1 MNLKDISLQISRIP
15 SATVLGAYD
24 KYVESGTVVTKQ
36 QAVTALAEE
45 VMAGNIV
52 TDDIKNAP
60 QWVQRAPVTASTIDQ
75 AIVQA
80 TATVASR
87 AEACALSAL
96 NRIEDMDQRV
106 HHMDDSLTD
115 ITQAI
120 DKLSRQANA
129 NLDTSAIHSQ
139 VTKAVAD
146 AFKPFA
152 DAVTASGAESV
163 IGNMVSVTK
172 IDRLPC
178 VDVFGVDVRDMKG
191 NPMFVDIYNAPNAP
205 KIDPDFV
212 WTDGILRHLLLSQRT
227 GENTF
232 FGGEKGTGK
241 SQTAEQFSARTGR
254 PYVRYNFHAQTTA
267 DDYAGA
273 PALEDGNSVF
283 KRGDFLQAYTS
294 PATVIL
300 LDEISFAKAGN
311 LATLNGFLE
320 ANSRVSYGGLTHTK
334 GEGVLI
340 FGADNTLGNGDE
352 SGRYAGTTAMNSATL
367 DRFARI
373 VQFQFMPLKVETE
386 AVVNRTKCA
395 PALAEH
401 VLKAIHVARAKATT
415 GDIVEAPSIR
425 SVMAFIRAVSVMSV
439 EEAWKTTV
447 ASRQPSESA
456 PVLEAIRMSHINE
469 RLIHS
474 LI

>member
-24 KYVESGTVVTKQ
+24 KFVESGTVVTKQ

-52 TDDIKNAP
+52 IDDIKNAP
-60 QWVQRAPVTASTIDQ
+60 LWVQRAPVTTSTIDQ

-80 TATVASR
+80 TANVASR
-87 AEACALSAL
+87 AEANALSAL

-115 ITQAI
+115 LTQAI

-129 NLDTSAIHSQ
+129 NLDTSVIHTQ
-139 VTKAVAD
+139 VTKAIAD

-152 DAVTASGAESV
+152 EAVTASGAQAV

-172 IDRLPC
+172 IDCLPC

-191 NPMFVDIYNAPNAP
+191 NPLFVDIYNAPNTP

-254 PYVRYNFHAQTTA
+254 PYLRYNFHAQTTA

-283 KRGDFLQAYTS
+283 KRGDFLQAYVS

-320 ANSRVSYGGLTHTK
+320 IDAKVSYGGMTHTK
-334 GEGVLI
+334 GEGVMI

-352 SGRYAGTTAMNSATL
+352 SGRYSGTTPMNSATL
-367 DRFARI
+367 DRFSRL
-373 VQFQFMPLKVETE
+373 VTFKFMPLNVEIE

-401 VLKAIHVARAKATT
+401 VLKAIHVARAKAHT

-439 EEAWKTTV
+439 EEAWSTTI

>member
-24 KYVESGTVVTKQ
+24 KFVESGTVVTKQ

-52 TDDIKNAP
+52 IDDIKNAP
-60 QWVQRAPVTASTIDQ
+60 LWVQRAPVTTSTIDQ

-80 TATVASR
+80 TANVASR
-87 AEACALSAL
+87 AEANALNAL

-115 ITQAI
+115 LTQAI
-120 DKLSRQANA
+120 DKLSRQTNA
-129 NLDTSAIHSQ
+129 NLDTSVINTQ
-139 VTKAVAD
+139 VTKAIAD

-152 DAVTASGAESV
+152 EAVTASGAQAV

-172 IDRLPC
+172 IDCLPC

-191 NPMFVDIYNAPNAP
+191 NPLFVDIYNAPNAP
-205 KIDPDFV
+205 KIDPNFV

-254 PYVRYNFHAQTTA
+254 PYLRYNFHAQTTA

-283 KRGDFLQAYTS
+283 KRGDFLQAYVS

-320 ANSRVSYGGLTHTK
+320 IDAKVSYGGMTHTK
-334 GEGVLI
+334 GEGVMI

-352 SGRYAGTTAMNSATL
+352 SGRYSGTTPMNSATL
-367 DRFARI
+367 DRFSRL
-373 VQFQFMPLKVETE
+373 VTFKFMPLNVEIE

-401 VLKAIHVARAKATT
+401 VLKAIHVARAKAHT

-439 EEAWKTTV
+439 EEAWSTTI

>member
-1 MNLKDISLQISRIP
+1 MNLKDISLAISRTS
-15 SATVLGAYD
+15 SAVVFGAYD
-24 KYVESGTVVTKQ
+24 KYIEAGVTVGKQ
-36 QAVTALAEE
+36 QAVTVLAQAVYDGKLALTD
-45 VMAGNIV
+45 V
-52 TDDIKNAP
+52 TQANSITPHAK
-60 QWVQRAPVTASTIDQ
+60 VTQ
-75 AIVQA
+75 AVDPALLAA
-80 TATVASR
+80 TAAVATR
-87 AEACALSAL
+87 AESAGLDTL
-96 NRIEDMDQRV
+96 NKISDVDKRV
-106 HHMDDSLTD
+106 HHMDDTLTD
-115 ITQAI
+115 IVQAI
-120 DKLSRQANA
+120 DKLSRQSNT
-129 NLDTSAIHSQ
+129 NLDTSVIQSQ
-139 VTKAVAD
+139 VTKAIAD

-152 DAVTASGAESV
+152 EAVQATGSQAV

-172 IDRLPC
+172 VDRQSC
-178 VDVFGVDVRDMKG
+178 EDVFGVDVRDMKG
-191 NPMFVDIYNAPNAP
+191 NQMFVDIYNASNAP
-205 KIDPDFV
+205 AIDPDFV
-212 WTDGILRHLLLSQRT
+212 WSEGILRHLLLSQRT

-273 PALEDGNSVF
+273 PSLEDGNSMF

-320 ANSRVSYGGLTHTK
+320 ANAKVSYGGMTHTK
-334 GEGVLI
+334 AEGVMI

-352 SGRYAGTTAMNSATL
+352 SGRYSGTTPMNSATL
-367 DRFARI
+367 DRFSRL
-373 VQFQFMPLKVETE
+373 VTFKFMPLNVEAE

-401 VLKAIHVARAKATT
+401 VLKAIHVARAKAHT

-425 SVMAFIRAVSVMSV
+425 SVMAFIRAVSVMNV
-439 EEAWKTTV
+439 EEAWSTTI

>member
-1 MNLKDISLQISRIP
+1 MNIKDISLQISRIP

-24 KYVESGTVVTKQ
+24 KFVESGTVVTKQ

-60 QWVQRAPVTASTIDQ
+60 LWVQRAPVTTSTIDQ

-80 TATVASR
+80 TANVASR
-87 AEACALSAL
+87 AEANALSAL

-115 ITQAI
+115 LTQAI

-129 NLDTSAIHSQ
+129 NLDTSVIHTQ
-139 VTKAVAD
+139 VTKAIAD

-152 DAVTASGAESV
+152 EAVTASGAQAV

-172 IDRLPC
+172 IDCLPC

-205 KIDPDFV
+205 KIDFV

-254 PYVRYNFHAQTTA
+254 PYLRYNFHAQTTA

-283 KRGDFLQAYTS
+283 KRGDFLQAYVS

-320 ANSRVSYGGLTHTK
+320 ANAKVSYGGMTHTK
-334 GEGVLI
+334 GEGVMI

-352 SGRYAGTTAMNSATL
+352 SGRYSGTTPMNSATL
-367 DRFARI
+367 DRFSRL
-373 VQFQFMPLKVETE
+373 VTFKFMPLNVEAE

-401 VLKAIHVARAKATT
+401 VLKAIHVARAKAHT

-439 EEAWKTTV
+439 EEAWSTTI

>member
-1 MNLKDISLQISRIP
+1 
-15 SATVLGAYD
+15 
-24 KYVESGTVVTKQ
+24 
-36 QAVTALAEE
+36 
-45 VMAGNIV
+45 
-52 TDDIKNAP
+52 
-60 QWVQRAPVTASTIDQ
+60 
-75 AIVQA
+75 
-80 TATVASR
+80 
-87 AEACALSAL
+87 
-96 NRIEDMDQRV
+96 
-106 HHMDDSLTD
+106 
-115 ITQAI
+115 
-120 DKLSRQANA
+120 
-129 NLDTSAIHSQ
+129 
-139 VTKAVAD
+139 
-146 AFKPFA
+146 
-152 DAVTASGAESV
+152 
-163 IGNMVSVTK
+163 
-172 IDRLPC
+172 
-178 VDVFGVDVRDMKG
+178 
-191 NPMFVDIYNAPNAP
+191 
-205 KIDPDFV
+205 
-212 WTDGILRHLLLSQRT
+212 
-227 GENTF
+227 
-232 FGGEKGTGK
+232 
-241 SQTAEQFSARTGR
+241 
-254 PYVRYNFHAQTTA
+254 VRYNFHAQTTA

-311 LATLNGFLE
+311 LAPLNGFLE
-320 ANSRVSYGGLTHTK
+320 ANAKVSYGGMTHTK
-334 GEGVLI
+334 GEGVMI

-352 SGRYAGTTAMNSATL
+352 SGRYTGTTPMNSATL
-367 DRFARI
+367 DRFSRL
-373 VQFQFMPLKVETE
+373 VTFKFMPLHLETE
-386 AVVNRTKCA
+386 AVVNHTKCA

>member
-1 MNLKDISLQISRIP
+1 MNLKDISLEISRIP
-15 SATVLGAYD
+15 ASIVLGAYD
-24 KYVESGTVVTKQ
+24 KFVQSGTVVTKQ

-45 VMAGNIV
+45 VLAGNVAIG
-52 TDDIKNAP
+52 DIKASPQLVVRNTSAP
-60 QWVQRAPVTASTIDQ
+60 AIDPSVVTA
-75 AIVQA
+75 
-80 TATVASR
+80 TASVASR
-87 AEACALSAL
+87 AETIALDALS
-96 NRIEDMDQRV
+96 
-106 HHMDDSLTD
+106 H
-115 ITQAI
+115 ITRMTPQLHGINKSVIDLQVAI
-120 DKLSRQANA
+120 DQLNQQAHA
-129 NLDTSAIHSQ
+129 SVDTSAIQAQ
-139 VTKAVAD
+139 VNKAISD

-152 DAVTASGAESV
+152 EAVVNAGAQDV
-163 IGNMVSVTK
+163 IGNMVSVSK
-172 IDRLPC
+172 IDCLPC

-191 NPMFVDIYNAPNAP
+191 NPLFVDIYNAPNAP
-205 KIDPDFV
+205 RIDPDFV
-212 WTDGILRHLLLSQRT
+212 WTEGILRHLLLSQRT

-273 PALEDGNSVF
+273 PALEKGDSVF

-320 ANSRVSYGGLTHTK
+320 ANSKVSYGNMTHTK

-373 VQFQFMPLKVETE
+373 VHFNFMPLNVEID
-386 AVVNRTKCA
+386 AVCNRTKCS

-425 SVMAFIRAVSVMSV
+425 SVMAFIRAVSVMPV
-439 EEAWKTTV
+439 EEAWKTTI

-469 RLIHS
+469 RVIQAH
-474 LI
+474 I

>member
-1 MNLKDISLQISRIP
+1 MNLKDISLEISRIP
-15 SATVLGAYD
+15 ASVVFGAYD
-24 KYVESGTVVTKQ
+24 KYIEAGTVVSKQ
-36 QAVTALAEE
+36 QAVTALAEW
-45 VMAGNIV
+45 VVAGHV
-52 TDDIKNAP
+52 AMGDIKSAP
-60 QWVQRAPVTASTIDQ
+60 QLAVKHAPSNTIDQ

-87 AEACALSAL
+87 AESVALDAL
-96 NRIEDMDQRV
+96 NQISDIDQRV
-106 HHMDDSLTD
+106 HHIDDALTTINESL
-115 ITQAI
+115 
-120 DKLSRQANA
+120 DKLSRKASA
-129 NLDTSAIHSQ
+129 TLDTSSINGM
-139 VTKAVAD
+139 VTKAIAD

-152 DAVTASGAESV
+152 EAVEQANAQDVVANMASV
-163 IGNMVSVTK
+163 RK
-172 IDRLPC
+172 IDCLPC

-205 KIDPDFV
+205 AIDPDFV
-212 WTDGILRHLLLSQRT
+212 WTEGILRHLLLSQRT

-273 PALEDGNSVF
+273 PALENGSSVF
-283 KRGDFLQAYTS
+283 KRGDFLQAYVS

-320 ANSRVSYGGLTHTK
+320 ANAKVSYGGMTHTK
-334 GEGVLI
+334 GEGVMI

-352 SGRYAGTTAMNSATL
+352 SGRYMGTTPMNSATL
-367 DRFARI
+367 DRFSRL
-373 VQFQFMPLKVETE
+373 VTFKFMPLPMEID
-386 AVVNRTKCA
+386 AVCNRTKCS

-401 VLKAIHVARAKATT
+401 VLKAIHVARQKATT

-425 SVMAFIRAVSVMSV
+425 SVMAFIRAVSVMPV
-439 EEAWKTTV
+439 QEAWQTTI

-469 RLIHS
+469 RVILSNI
-474 LI
+474 